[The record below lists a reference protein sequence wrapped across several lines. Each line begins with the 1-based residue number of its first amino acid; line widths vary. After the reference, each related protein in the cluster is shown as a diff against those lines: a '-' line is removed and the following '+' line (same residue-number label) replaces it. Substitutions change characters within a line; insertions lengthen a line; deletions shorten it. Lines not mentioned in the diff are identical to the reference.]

1 MRQQFKKTI
10 MDLAGHDEQIVLL
23 FGDVSV
29 YLFKEFKE
37 QAPDRFYN
45 LGICENTMVSVA
57 AGLSSQGFLP
67 YVHSITPFITERCLE
82 QIKLDICYN
91 RFPCTII
98 SCGATFDYAYDGA
111 SHHCHN
117 DLAIL
122 RLLPGMEVIQPGSR
136 KELDLLLRT
145 RHGSGSPAY
154 FRLSDYPHE
163 LDLPVAFGRGT
174 VVLDTGSQATVVTAG
189 PILGNIVEACSDLP
203 VNIIYFTTLKPFD
216 AELIARYSHT
226 RFIVIH
232 DAFGLHEAV
241 TSCGVTASYHGLPD
255 TFLDCYGRVGDIR
268 QRLALDPAGIR
279 NAVTAFAGEL

>member
-10 MDLAGHDEQIVLL
+10 LDLASHDERIVMI

-45 LGICENTMVSVA
+45 LGICENTMVAVA
-57 AGLSSQGFLP
+57 AGLSSQGFVP
-67 YVHSITPFITERCLE
+67 YLHSIAPFITERCLE
-82 QIKLDICYN
+82 QIKLDLCYN
-91 RFPCTII
+91 RFPSTIV
-98 SCGATFDYAYDGA
+98 SCGASFDYGYDGA

-117 DLAIL
+117 DLAML
-122 RLLPGMEVIQPGSR
+122 RLLPGMEVFQPGSR
-136 KELDLLLRT
+136 KELDLLLRA

-174 VVLDTGSQATVVTAG
+174 VVRDTGSQVTVVTAG
-189 PILGNIVEACSDLP
+189 PVLGNIIEGCGDLP
-203 VNIIYFTTLKPFD
+203 VNILCFPTIKPFD
-216 AELIARYSHT
+216 TELIARYAHT

-241 TSCGVTASYHGLPD
+241 TSSGVAARYHGLPD
-255 TFLDCYGRVGDIR
+255 SFLGCYGTVNDIR

-279 NAVTAFAGEL
+279 DAVTAFLRGN